1 MLYFCL
7 LKSMNHQQHFSDPV
21 LISLASHLAWSLSSI
36 PGFSYQTHPSFLFSS
51 LSFLYYSLFVAHHK
65 SVLPFILL
73 PNPARPCP
81 FSRASEDNFSFPL
94 RAFIFLLILSTH
106 FCMFSTFSTNVFTR
120 LIAVILTSLSN
131 NFYMY
136 IMSEFLTCIL
146 CLSYIVMKIDLS
158 LHTIIFLRFGMPC
171 NFLL

>member
-1 MLYFCL
+1 
-7 LKSMNHQQHFSDPV
+7 
-21 LISLASHLAWSLSSI
+21 
-36 PGFSYQTHPSFLFSS
+36 
-51 LSFLYYSLFVAHHK
+51 
-65 SVLPFILL
+65 
-73 PNPARPCP
+73 
-81 FSRASEDNFSFPL
+81 
-94 RAFIFLLILSTH
+94 
-106 FCMFSTFSTNVFTR
+106 MFSTFSTNVFTR

-136 IMSEFLTCIL
+136 IMSEFLTCML

>member
-1 MLYFCL
+1 MSSLYF
-7 LKSMNHQQHFSDPV
+7 
-21 LISLASHLAWSLSSI
+21 
-36 PGFSYQTHPSFLFSS
+36 
-51 LSFLYYSLFVAHHK
+51 
-65 SVLPFILL
+65 
-73 PNPARPCP
+73 
-81 FSRASEDNFSFPL
+81 NFSFPL

-171 NFLL
+171 QFFVVSCISCTGKRVLCKQFFSVRIYVNLLEVRLLLVFPVAIEAKDLKFSQCPCFCLSPFRLP